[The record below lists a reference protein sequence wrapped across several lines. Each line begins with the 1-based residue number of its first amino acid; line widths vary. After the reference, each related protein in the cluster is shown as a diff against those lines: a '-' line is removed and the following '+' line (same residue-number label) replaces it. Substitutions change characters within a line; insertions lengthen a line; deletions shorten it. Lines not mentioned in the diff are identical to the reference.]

1 MLPLALILACADANK
16 DSDTS
21 DVAQP
26 GSEPAAQP
34 GSEPAT
40 QPSSEPSSQPASE
53 PSSQPS
59 SEPSSQPSSEPSSQ
73 PSAEPSSQ
81 PSSEPSSEVSYT
93 GGYNTNPCTAQTTGY
108 GVGQV
113 AGDFSLLDQ
122 YGETLTRSD
131 FCNNTVLL
139 VSAAFW

>member
-1 MLPLALILACADANK
+1 MLPLAFILACADSNK

-21 DVAQP
+21 EKTAQP
-26 GSEPAAQP
+26 ATEPAAQP
-34 GSEPAT
+34 TSEP
-40 QPSSEPSSQPASE
+40 
-53 PSSQPS
+53 SQPS
-59 SEPSSQPSSEPSSQ
+59 SEPSQPSSEP
-73 PSAEPSSQ
+73 SQ

-108 GVGQV
+108 AVGQV
-113 AGDFSLLDQ
+113 AGDFSLIDQ
-122 YGETLTRSD
+122 YGETVTLSD

>member
-1 MLPLALILACADANK
+1 MLSLAFILACADANK

-21 DVAQP
+21 ETA
-26 GSEPAAQP
+26 
-34 GSEPAT
+34 
-40 QPSSEPSSQPASE
+40 QPSSEPSAQPSSE

-73 PSAEPSSQ
+73 PSSEPSSQ
-81 PSSEPSSEVSYT
+81 PSSEPSSEVSYI

-108 GVGQV
+108 AVGQV
-113 AGDFSLLDQ
+113 AGDFSLTDQ
-122 YGETLTRSD
+122 YGETLTLSD

>member
-1 MLPLALILACADANK
+1 MLPLAFILACADANK

-21 DVAQP
+21 ETAQP
-26 GSEPAAQP
+26 SAEPSA
-34 GSEPAT
+34 
-40 QPSSEPSSQPASE
+40 QPSSEPSTQPSAEPSAQPSSE

-73 PSAEPSSQ
+73 PS
-81 PSSEPSSEVSYT
+81 SEPSSEVSYI

-108 GVGQV
+108 AVGEV
-113 AGDFSLLDQ
+113 AGDFSLMDQ
-122 YGETLTRSD
+122 YGETVTLSD